1 MRLGFKTLGTR
12 HCGSTLFRRIYLENC
27 VFCLIAEKK
36 LDSQIIYE
44 DDISLAFKD
53 INPVAPFHV
62 LVIPKKHIRSLGDV
76 EDFNLVSHLL
86 YVCNLVAQKEGL
98 TKGYRV
104 VTNVGD
110 DGGQTVF
117 HLHFHVIGGRP
128 MDWPPG

>member
-1 MRLGFKTLGTR
+1 MRIGFKTLGTR
-12 HCGSTLFRRIYLENC
+12 HCGSTLFRRFYLENC

-44 DDISLAFKD
+44 DDNSLAFKD
-53 INPVAPFHV
+53 INPVAPFHA
-62 LVIPKKHIRSLGDV
+62 LVIPKKHIKSLNDV
-76 EDFNLVSHLL
+76 SDFGLVSHLL
-86 YVCNLVAQKEGL
+86 YVCNLVAQKAGL
-98 TKGYRV
+98 VKGYRV

-128 MDWPPG
+128 MEWPPG